1 MLFRPLDSRAFCSYT
16 SHMFPPSWQRL
27 APYFILISGLVWIFS
42 SRVDP
47 NLNTASPP
55 VAQAG
60 FRAPDFSLRT
70 AEGEIITLSELKGR
84 PILINF
90 WASWCPPCR
99 AEMPAFERAYQTW
112 QDQGFLILAINATQ
126 QDSIDQALAFAQE
139 YGLSFPL
146 LFDTD
151 SQVYRNYQVRSL
163 PTSFFIDPQGVIRE
177 VVVGGPISEALLH
190 VRVEQLLKSPFLE
203 RP

>member
-1 MLFRPLDSRAFCSYT
+1 
-16 SHMFPPSWQRL
+16 MFSPSWQRL
-27 APYFILISGLVWIFS
+27 APYLILIGGLVWIFA
-42 SRVDP
+42 SRADP
-47 NLNTASPP
+47 SQTTASPP

-99 AEMPAFERAYQTW
+99 AEMPAFERAYQAW

-126 QDSIDQALAFAQE
+126 QDSVDQALAFAQE

-146 LFDTD
+146 LFDAD
-151 SQVYRNYQVRSL
+151 GQVYRNYQVRSL
-163 PTSFFIDPQGVIRE
+163 PTSFFVDPQGVIRE